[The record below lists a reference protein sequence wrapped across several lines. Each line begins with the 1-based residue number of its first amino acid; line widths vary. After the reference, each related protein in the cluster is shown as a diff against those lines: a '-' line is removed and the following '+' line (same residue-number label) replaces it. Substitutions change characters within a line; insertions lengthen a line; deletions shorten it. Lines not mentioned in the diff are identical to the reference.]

1 MGGRGLWKLGLVA
14 ILLSGGGA
22 LEQSEAPPRPEGR
35 SQQSPAAPWTSTSP
49 TAGGA
54 PNASRPGGRAPLPPY
69 PTCTRRTEIAKAFKY
84 INTAVAGLVFVLGII
99 GNSTLLRIIYKN
111 KCMRN
116 GPNILIASLALGD
129 LLLILIDIPINLY
142 KSPKLKEF
150 QRMHAPVQ
158 IFGLTR
164 RSHSLSKSKSSEAG
178 QLLAENWPF
187 GVEMCK
193 LVPFIQKTSLG
204 ITVLSLCALSI
215 DRYRAVASWSRIK
228 GIGVPKWTA
237 VEIILIWIMSLVLAV
252 PEAIGFDIIPFKH
265 NNENIAVCLL
275 TPDQKA
281 PFMQLYKKYK
291 DWWLFSFYFCLPL
304 AITALFYTLMTC
316 EMLRKKSG
324 MQIAL
329 NDHLKQR
336 REVAKTVFCLVL
348 VFALCWLPL
357 HLSRI
362 LKLTLYDEHDP
373 NRCELLS
380 FLVALGYV
388 GISMASLNSC
398 INPIALY
405 LVSKRFKNCFK
416 PITSARH
423 RFSTTTASPGVDV
436 NPAPLPGVRLEYDC
450 LATVTQALVTSRLDF
465 CNVLYVGLPLKTVR
479 ILQLVQTRA
488 ARLLTGTG
496 CYVHMTPVLRQL
508 HGLPTEVRAQFKVLV
523 MTYKAL
529 NGLGP
534 GYLKEHL
541 HPYTPACPLRSAGE
555 ALLREPSMKEIRRS
569 CLCCWCQ
576 SKDMLSL
583 EEKQSCLKFRANDH
597 GYDNFRSSNKYSS
610 S

>member
-1 MGGRGLWKLGLVA
+1 MQLLLSWGRRALVA
-14 ILLSGGGA
+14 LILACGVSGVQGEEPGFRPA
-22 LEQSEAPPRPEGR
+22 RATLPLLGHGEITTPPTEVSWPRGSNSSAQWSSAPPQMPKAGRTPGAPPRAF
-35 SQQSPAAPWTSTSP
+35 SP
-49 TAGGA
+49 
-54 PNASRPGGRAPLPPY
+54 PP
-69 PTCTRRTEIAKAFKY
+69 CEKSFEIKESFKY
-84 INTAVAGLVFVLGII
+84 INTVVSCLVFVLGII

-129 LLLILIDIPINLY
+129 LLHIIIDIPITVY
-142 KSPKLKEF
+142 K
-150 QRMHAPVQ
+150 
-158 IFGLTR
+158 
-164 RSHSLSKSKSSEAG
+164 
-178 QLLAENWPF
+178 LLAEDWPF
-187 GVEMCK
+187 GAEMCK
-193 LVPFIQKTSLG
+193 LVPFIQKASVG

-237 VEIILIWIMSLVLAV
+237 VEIVLIWVVSVVLAV
-252 PEAIGFDIIPFKH
+252 PEAVAFDIITFDYRGRYLRT
-265 NNENIAVCLL
+265 CLL
-275 TPDQKA
+275 LPTQKTA
-281 PFMQLYKKYK
+281 FMQFYKTAK

-304 AITALFYTLMTC
+304 AITAFFYTLMTC

-362 LKLTLYDEHDP
+362 LKLTLYDPNDP

-380 FLVALGYV
+380 FLLVLDYI
-388 GISMASLNSC
+388 GINMASLNSC

-416 PITSARH
+416 
-423 RFSTTTASPGVDV
+423 
-436 NPAPLPGVRLEYDC
+436 
-450 LATVTQALVTSRLDF
+450 
-465 CNVLYVGLPLKTVR
+465 
-479 ILQLVQTRA
+479 
-488 ARLLTGTG
+488 
-496 CYVHMTPVLRQL
+496 
-508 HGLPTEVRAQFKVLV
+508 
-523 MTYKAL
+523 
-529 NGLGP
+529 
-534 GYLKEHL
+534 
-541 HPYTPACPLRSAGE
+541 
-555 ALLREPSMKEIRRS
+555 S

-576 SKDMLSL
+576 SFEEKQSL
-583 EEKQSCLKFRANDH
+583 EEKQSCLKFKANDH

>member
-1 MGGRGLWKLGLVA
+1 MEL
-14 ILLSGGGA
+14 LLSLCGRALAALILACNVACVQGEERGFPPAGA
-22 LEQSEAPPRPEGR
+22 TPLLLGTREIMTPPPKTSWPKGSNASVPGSSTPPQMPKAGKPVGAPPRTF
-35 SQQSPAAPWTSTSP
+35 AP
-49 TAGGA
+49 
-54 PNASRPGGRAPLPPY
+54 PP
-69 PTCTRRTEIAKAFKY
+69 CNGSIEIKETFKY
-84 INTAVAGLVFVLGII
+84 INTVVSCLVFVLGII

-129 LLLILIDIPINLY
+129 LLHIIIDIPISVY
-142 KSPKLKEF
+142 K
-150 QRMHAPVQ
+150 
-158 IFGLTR
+158 
-164 RSHSLSKSKSSEAG
+164 
-178 QLLAENWPF
+178 LLAEDWPF

-193 LVPFIQKTSLG
+193 LVPFIQKASVG

-237 VEIILIWIMSLVLAV
+237 VEIVLIWVVSVVLAV
-252 PEAIGFDIIPFKH
+252 PEAVGFDVITIDYKGSYLH
-265 NNENIAVCLL
+265 ICLL
-275 TPDQKA
+275 HPIQKTA
-281 PFMQLYKKYK
+281 FMKFYKTAK

-329 NDHLKQR
+329 NDHIKQR

-362 LKLTLYDEHDP
+362 LKLTLYDQNDP

-380 FLVALGYV
+380 FLLVLDYI
-388 GISMASLNSC
+388 GINMASLNSC

-416 PITSARH
+416 
-423 RFSTTTASPGVDV
+423 
-436 NPAPLPGVRLEYDC
+436 
-450 LATVTQALVTSRLDF
+450 
-465 CNVLYVGLPLKTVR
+465 
-479 ILQLVQTRA
+479 
-488 ARLLTGTG
+488 
-496 CYVHMTPVLRQL
+496 
-508 HGLPTEVRAQFKVLV
+508 
-523 MTYKAL
+523 
-529 NGLGP
+529 
-534 GYLKEHL
+534 
-541 HPYTPACPLRSAGE
+541 
-555 ALLREPSMKEIRRS
+555 S

-576 SKDMLSL
+576 SFEEKQSL
-583 EEKQSCLKFRANDH
+583 EEKQSCLKFKANDH

>member
-1 MGGRGLWKLGLVA
+1 MQPPPSLCGLALLALVLACGMAEVWGEEREMPSAPATPPLLGA
-14 ILLSGGGA
+14 SEILTPSTKTSWPRDSNASLPRS
-22 LEQSEAPPRPEGR
+22 SAPAEIPKEGR
-35 SQQSPAAPWTSTSP
+35 
-49 TAGGA
+49 TAGA
-54 PNASRPGGRAPLPPY
+54 P
-69 PTCTRRTEIAKAFKY
+69 RRTPPPCQRPTEIKDTFKY
-84 INTAVAGLVFVLGII
+84 INTVVSCLVFVLGII

-129 LLLILIDIPINLY
+129 LLHIIIDIPINVY
-142 KSPKLKEF
+142 K
-150 QRMHAPVQ
+150 
-158 IFGLTR
+158 
-164 RSHSLSKSKSSEAG
+164 
-178 QLLAENWPF
+178 LLAEDWPF
-187 GVEMCK
+187 GAEMCK
-193 LVPFIQKTSLG
+193 LVPFIQKASVG

-237 VEIILIWIMSLVLAV
+237 VEIVLIWVVSVILAV
-252 PEAIGFDIIPFKH
+252 PEAIGFNLVTIDYKGSYLRI
-265 NNENIAVCLL
+265 CLL
-275 TPDQKA
+275 NPTQKTA
-281 PFMQLYKKYK
+281 FMQFYKTAK

-304 AITALFYTLMTC
+304 AITAFFYTLMTC

-362 LKLTLYDEHDP
+362 LKLTLYDQNDP

-380 FLVALGYV
+380 FLLVLDYI
-388 GISMASLNSC
+388 GINMASLNSC

-416 PITSARH
+416 
-423 RFSTTTASPGVDV
+423 
-436 NPAPLPGVRLEYDC
+436 
-450 LATVTQALVTSRLDF
+450 
-465 CNVLYVGLPLKTVR
+465 
-479 ILQLVQTRA
+479 
-488 ARLLTGTG
+488 
-496 CYVHMTPVLRQL
+496 
-508 HGLPTEVRAQFKVLV
+508 
-523 MTYKAL
+523 
-529 NGLGP
+529 
-534 GYLKEHL
+534 
-541 HPYTPACPLRSAGE
+541 
-555 ALLREPSMKEIRRS
+555 S

-576 SKDMLSL
+576 SFEEKQSL
-583 EEKQSCLKFRANDH
+583 EEKQSCLKFKANDH

>member
-1 MGGRGLWKLGLVA
+1 MNKSTCLGTAETPSKLWKLHCLAFSEGFVRGGVPCSQSGL
-14 ILLSGGGA
+14 
-22 LEQSEAPPRPEGR
+22 PPSCEP
-35 SQQSPAAPWTSTSP
+35 S
-49 TAGGA
+49 
-54 PNASRPGGRAPLPPY
+54 APLPQLRVPGRRSPLASLHLVRQLRNLQRGHRT
-69 PTCTRRTEIAKAFKY
+69 PTGAGSSMQPPPSQCGRALVALVLACGVTGVWGEERGFPPAGATPPLLESTEIMTPPTKTSWPGSSNNSLPRSLAPEEVPKGGKTAGVPPRTLPPPPCQKPIEIKETFKY
-84 INTAVAGLVFVLGII
+84 INTVVSCLVFVLGII

-129 LLLILIDIPINLY
+129 LLHIVIDIPINVY
-142 KSPKLKEF
+142 K
-150 QRMHAPVQ
+150 
-158 IFGLTR
+158 
-164 RSHSLSKSKSSEAG
+164 
-178 QLLAENWPF
+178 LLAEDWPF
-187 GVEMCK
+187 GAEMCK
-193 LVPFIQKTSLG
+193 LVPFIQKASVG

-237 VEIILIWIMSLVLAV
+237 VEIVLIWVVSVVLAV
-252 PEAIGFDIIPFKH
+252 PEAIGFDLLTTNYKGSNLRI
-265 NNENIAVCLL
+265 CLL
-275 TPDQKA
+275 HPTQKTA
-281 PFMQLYKKYK
+281 FMQFYKTAK

-362 LKLTLYDEHDP
+362 LKLTLYDQYDP

-380 FLVALGYV
+380 FLLVLDYI
-388 GISMASLNSC
+388 GINMASLNSC

-416 PITSARH
+416 
-423 RFSTTTASPGVDV
+423 
-436 NPAPLPGVRLEYDC
+436 
-450 LATVTQALVTSRLDF
+450 
-465 CNVLYVGLPLKTVR
+465 
-479 ILQLVQTRA
+479 
-488 ARLLTGTG
+488 
-496 CYVHMTPVLRQL
+496 
-508 HGLPTEVRAQFKVLV
+508 
-523 MTYKAL
+523 
-529 NGLGP
+529 
-534 GYLKEHL
+534 
-541 HPYTPACPLRSAGE
+541 
-555 ALLREPSMKEIRRS
+555 S

-576 SKDMLSL
+576 SFEEKQSL
-583 EEKQSCLKFRANDH
+583 EEKQSCLKFKANDH

>member
-1 MGGRGLWKLGLVA
+1 MQPLLSWRGRALVA
-14 ILLSGGGA
+14 LILACGVAGVQGEERGFPPAGATLPLLGSGDITTPPTEVSWPRGSNASVQWSSAPPQMPKAGRTPG
-22 LEQSEAPPRPEGR
+22 APPRTF
-35 SQQSPAAPWTSTSP
+35 SP
-49 TAGGA
+49 
-54 PNASRPGGRAPLPPY
+54 PP
-69 PTCTRRTEIAKAFKY
+69 CEKSTEIKETFKY
-84 INTAVAGLVFVLGII
+84 INTVVSCLVFVLGII

-129 LLLILIDIPINLY
+129 LLHIIIDIPITVY
-142 KSPKLKEF
+142 K
-150 QRMHAPVQ
+150 
-158 IFGLTR
+158 
-164 RSHSLSKSKSSEAG
+164 
-178 QLLAENWPF
+178 LLAEDWPF

-193 LVPFIQKTSLG
+193 LVPFIQKASVG

-237 VEIILIWIMSLVLAV
+237 VEIVLIWVVSVVLAV
-252 PEAIGFDIIPFKH
+252 PEAVGFDMITFDYKGRYLRI
-265 NNENIAVCLL
+265 CLL
-275 TPDQKA
+275 PPTQKTA
-281 PFMQLYKKYK
+281 FMQFYKTHK

-304 AITALFYTLMTC
+304 AITAFFYTLMTC

-362 LKLTLYDEHDP
+362 LKLTLYDQNDP

-380 FLVALGYV
+380 FLLVLDYI
-388 GISMASLNSC
+388 GINMASLNSC

-416 PITSARH
+416 
-423 RFSTTTASPGVDV
+423 
-436 NPAPLPGVRLEYDC
+436 
-450 LATVTQALVTSRLDF
+450 
-465 CNVLYVGLPLKTVR
+465 
-479 ILQLVQTRA
+479 
-488 ARLLTGTG
+488 
-496 CYVHMTPVLRQL
+496 
-508 HGLPTEVRAQFKVLV
+508 
-523 MTYKAL
+523 
-529 NGLGP
+529 
-534 GYLKEHL
+534 
-541 HPYTPACPLRSAGE
+541 
-555 ALLREPSMKEIRRS
+555 S

-576 SKDMLSL
+576 SFEEKQSL
-583 EEKQSCLKFRANDH
+583 EEKQSCLKFKANDH

>member
-1 MGGRGLWKLGLVA
+1 M
-14 ILLSGGGA
+14 SHT
-22 LEQSEAPPRPEGR
+22 
-35 SQQSPAAPWTSTSP
+35 SPAEGLESKAMSSMSLASGPELMAMSHASPYQLGRPKGLHWWGEGFVPTGREIYTRARMPGRDALGKEQYKNSGHPSKSEELSFSDDENNQACIIKTSHSKLLQENKYQTIFL
-49 TAGGA
+49 
-54 PNASRPGGRAPLPPY
+54 SRSLIVPL
-69 PTCTRRTEIAKAFKY
+69 TTILRNIEIKETFKY
-84 INTAVAGLVFVLGII
+84 INTVVSCLVFVLGII

-129 LLLILIDIPINLY
+129 LLHIVIDIPINVY
-142 KSPKLKEF
+142 K
-150 QRMHAPVQ
+150 
-158 IFGLTR
+158 
-164 RSHSLSKSKSSEAG
+164 
-178 QLLAENWPF
+178 LLAEDWPF

-193 LVPFIQKTSLG
+193 LMPFIQKASVG

-237 VEIILIWIMSLVLAV
+237 VEIVLIWVISVVLAV
-252 PEAIGFDIIPFKH
+252 PEAIGFDMITMNYKGSHLRICMLHP
-265 NNENIAVCLL
+265 V
-275 TPDQKA
+275 QKTA
-281 PFMQLYKKYK
+281 FMQFYKTAK

-362 LKLTLYDEHDP
+362 LKLTLYDQNDP
-373 NRCELLS
+373 NRCDLLS
-380 FLVALGYV
+380 FLLVMDYI
-388 GISMASLNSC
+388 GINMASLNSC

-416 PITSARH
+416 
-423 RFSTTTASPGVDV
+423 
-436 NPAPLPGVRLEYDC
+436 
-450 LATVTQALVTSRLDF
+450 
-465 CNVLYVGLPLKTVR
+465 
-479 ILQLVQTRA
+479 
-488 ARLLTGTG
+488 
-496 CYVHMTPVLRQL
+496 
-508 HGLPTEVRAQFKVLV
+508 
-523 MTYKAL
+523 
-529 NGLGP
+529 
-534 GYLKEHL
+534 
-541 HPYTPACPLRSAGE
+541 
-555 ALLREPSMKEIRRS
+555 S

-576 SKDMLSL
+576 SFEEKQSL
-583 EEKQSCLKFRANDH
+583 EEKQSCLKFKANDH

>member
-1 MGGRGLWKLGLVA
+1 KLQSSHPTPTGAGSSMQPVQSWSARALVA
-14 ILLSGGGA
+14 LILACGVAGVLGEERGFSPAGATLPLLGPGEITTPPTEVSWPGGSNASAPWSSTSSQMPKAGRA
-22 LEQSEAPPRPEGR
+22 AGAPPRPPKF
-35 SQQSPAAPWTSTSP
+35 SP
-49 TAGGA
+49 
-54 PNASRPGGRAPLPPY
+54 PPCEK
-69 PTCTRRTEIAKAFKY
+69 PIQIKETFKY
-84 INTAVAGLVFVLGII
+84 INTVVSCLVFVLGII

-129 LLLILIDIPINLY
+129 LLHIVIDIPITAY
-142 KSPKLKEF
+142 K
-150 QRMHAPVQ
+150 
-158 IFGLTR
+158 
-164 RSHSLSKSKSSEAG
+164 
-178 QLLAENWPF
+178 LLAEDWPF
-187 GVEMCK
+187 GVVVCK
-193 LVPFIQKTSLG
+193 LVPFIQKASVG

-237 VEIILIWIMSLVLAV
+237 VEIVLIWVVSVVLAV
-252 PEAIGFDIIPFKH
+252 PEAVGFDMITFDYKGRYLRT
-265 NNENIAVCLL
+265 CLL
-275 TPDQKA
+275 RPTQKTA
-281 PFMQLYKKYK
+281 FMQFYKTAK

-304 AITALFYTLMTC
+304 AITAFFYTLMTC

-362 LKLTLYDEHDP
+362 LKLTLYDQNDP

-380 FLVALGYV
+380 FLLVLDYI
-388 GISMASLNSC
+388 GINMASLNSC

-416 PITSARH
+416 
-423 RFSTTTASPGVDV
+423 
-436 NPAPLPGVRLEYDC
+436 
-450 LATVTQALVTSRLDF
+450 
-465 CNVLYVGLPLKTVR
+465 
-479 ILQLVQTRA
+479 
-488 ARLLTGTG
+488 
-496 CYVHMTPVLRQL
+496 
-508 HGLPTEVRAQFKVLV
+508 
-523 MTYKAL
+523 
-529 NGLGP
+529 
-534 GYLKEHL
+534 
-541 HPYTPACPLRSAGE
+541 
-555 ALLREPSMKEIRRS
+555 S
-569 CLCCWCQ
+569 CLYCCCQ
-576 SKDMLSL
+576 SFEEKQSL
-583 EEKQSCLKFRANDH
+583 EEKQSCLKFKANDH

>member
-1 MGGRGLWKLGLVA
+1 MGKGRMNKSTCLGTARIPSKLRRLHGQAFPQCVVRTRPACSSREACSAPGQPGTQLPEERVLRRRSPPVALRLGCPVLETLKAEKQPPTSTGAGSNMQPLRSLCGRALVALILACGVAGVQSEERGFPPAGATPPAQRTGEIVAPPTKTFWPRGSNASLPRSSSPPQMPKGGRMAG
-14 ILLSGGGA
+14 
-22 LEQSEAPPRPEGR
+22 PPARTLTPPPCEG
-35 SQQSPAAPWTSTSP
+35 PI
-49 TAGGA
+49 
-54 PNASRPGGRAPLPPY
+54 
-69 PTCTRRTEIAKAFKY
+69 EIKDTFKY
-84 INTAVAGLVFVLGII
+84 INTVVSCLVFVLGII

-129 LLLILIDIPINLY
+129 LLHIIIDIPINVY
-142 KSPKLKEF
+142 K
-150 QRMHAPVQ
+150 
-158 IFGLTR
+158 
-164 RSHSLSKSKSSEAG
+164 
-178 QLLAENWPF
+178 LLAEDWPF

-193 LVPFIQKTSLG
+193 LVPFIQKASVG

-237 VEIILIWIMSLVLAV
+237 VEIVLIWVVSVVLAV
-252 PEAIGFDIIPFKH
+252 PEALGFDMITTDYKGNRLRI
-265 NNENIAVCLL
+265 CLL
-275 TPDQKA
+275 HPTQKTA
-281 PFMQLYKKYK
+281 FMQFYKTAK

-304 AITALFYTLMTC
+304 AITAFFYTLMTC

-362 LKLTLYDEHDP
+362 LKLTLYDQNDS

-380 FLVALGYV
+380 FLLVLDYI
-388 GISMASLNSC
+388 GINMASLNSC

-416 PITSARH
+416 
-423 RFSTTTASPGVDV
+423 
-436 NPAPLPGVRLEYDC
+436 
-450 LATVTQALVTSRLDF
+450 
-465 CNVLYVGLPLKTVR
+465 
-479 ILQLVQTRA
+479 
-488 ARLLTGTG
+488 
-496 CYVHMTPVLRQL
+496 
-508 HGLPTEVRAQFKVLV
+508 
-523 MTYKAL
+523 
-529 NGLGP
+529 
-534 GYLKEHL
+534 
-541 HPYTPACPLRSAGE
+541 
-555 ALLREPSMKEIRRS
+555 S

-576 SKDMLSL
+576 SFEEKQSL
-583 EEKQSCLKFRANDH
+583 EEKQSCLKFKANDH

>member
-1 MGGRGLWKLGLVA
+1 MAVQLLLLGL
-14 ILLSGGGA
+14 LLGCSCSRAESPGNASQGGPA
-22 LEQSEAPPRPEGR
+22 
-35 SQQSPAAPWTSTSP
+35 PAAP
-49 TAGGA
+49 G
-54 PNASRPGGRAPLPPY
+54 APLPMCPSR
-69 PTCTRRTEIAKAFKY
+69 PAIARTFKA
-84 INTAVAGLVFVLGII
+84 INTAVAAGVFVVGLLG
-99 GNSTLLRIIYKN
+99 NATLLRIIYKN

-116 GPNILIASLALGD
+116 GPNLLIASLALGD
-129 LLLILIDIPINLY
+129 LLLIVIDIPIHLY
-142 KSPKLKEF
+142 KL
-150 QRMHAPVQ
+150 H
-158 IFGLTR
+158 
-164 RSHSLSKSKSSEAG
+164 
-178 QLLAENWPF
+178 AENWPF
-187 GVEMCK
+187 GVEICK
-193 LVPFIQKTSLG
+193 LFPFIQKTSVG

-237 VEIILIWIMSLVLAV
+237 VEIVLIWVMSLVLAI
-252 PEAIGFDIIPFKH
+252 PEAIGFDMITVNYKG
-265 NNENIAVCLL
+265 EKLRVCLL
-275 TPDQKA
+275 NPQQETY
-281 PFMQLYKKYK
+281 FMQLYKEVK

-304 AITALFYTLMTC
+304 AVTALFYTLMTC

-357 HLSRI
+357 HLSGI
-362 LKLTLYDEHDP
+362 LKFTLYNERDP

-380 FLVALGYV
+380 FLLVLNHI
-388 GISMASLNSC
+388 GINMASLNSC

-416 PITSARH
+416 
-423 RFSTTTASPGVDV
+423 
-436 NPAPLPGVRLEYDC
+436 
-450 LATVTQALVTSRLDF
+450 
-465 CNVLYVGLPLKTVR
+465 
-479 ILQLVQTRA
+479 
-488 ARLLTGTG
+488 
-496 CYVHMTPVLRQL
+496 
-508 HGLPTEVRAQFKVLV
+508 
-523 MTYKAL
+523 
-529 NGLGP
+529 
-534 GYLKEHL
+534 
-541 HPYTPACPLRSAGE
+541 
-555 ALLREPSMKEIRRS
+555 S